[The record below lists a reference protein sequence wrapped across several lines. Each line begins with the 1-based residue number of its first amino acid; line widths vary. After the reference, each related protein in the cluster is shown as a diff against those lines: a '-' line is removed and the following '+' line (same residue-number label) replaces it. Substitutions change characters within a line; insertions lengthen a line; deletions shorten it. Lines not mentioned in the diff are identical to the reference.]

1 MNKRLVTFWII
12 FAIFVTSIITVIL
25 KPTRLGLD
33 LVGGSRLVLEAQ
45 TNDTIGTITKDMM
58 DSLQFAIENR
68 VNAMGVAETLVQQVG
83 ERRLLVEI
91 PNISDPKKAREFLGE
106 TAQLEF
112 KKQIKAPDGTFV
124 WAPTGLTG
132 DDLKKALLS

>member
-91 PNISDPKKAREFLGE
+91 PNS
-106 TAQLEF
+106 T
-112 KKQIKAPDGTFV
+112 T
-124 WAPTGLTG
+124 
-132 DDLKKALLS
+132 